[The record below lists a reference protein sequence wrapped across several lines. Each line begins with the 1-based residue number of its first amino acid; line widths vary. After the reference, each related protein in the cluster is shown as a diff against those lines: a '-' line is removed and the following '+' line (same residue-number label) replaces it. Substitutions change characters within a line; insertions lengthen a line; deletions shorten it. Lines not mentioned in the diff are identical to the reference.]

1 MMPACCGWRK
11 PERAKSQT
19 SRGSSA
25 AGRQASSAQVAPREP
40 RAREDLRD
48 FGGFALESEFVD
60 AEGKN
65 RSSNIVK
72 ELIVGSVDQ
81 AVFSLEGYEI
91 QELPSLGQ

>member
-1 MMPACCGWRK
+1 M
-11 PERAKSQT
+11 
-19 SRGSSA
+19 
-25 AGRQASSAQVAPREP
+25 
-40 RAREDLRD
+40 RD